1 MAYTHNPSTQEEE
14 TGGWAGGHPE
24 LHSKFKESP
33 DNQILPHLQKFI
45 KDLFVFMCIHFFS
58 CMDMCILYVCQSIRL
73 PRYEAN
79 MWVLTTEPPT
89 GASF

>member
-14 TGGWAGGHPE
+14 AGGWAGGHPE

-45 KDLFVFMCIHFFS
+45 KDLFVFMCIHFFLHGYVYTI
-58 CMDMCILYVCQSIRL
+58 CMPEHQTPQI
-73 PRYEAN
+73 
-79 MWVLTTEPPT
+79 
-89 GASF
+89 